1 MLKLGFNF
9 LVVVL
14 LVLVVVFT
22 WRTKRREK
30 WERAGQCYSCG
41 AVPQTTDKHGRI
53 CNDCVQTRTIQR
65 WLGGFMALVIAAI
78 AAWVH
83 WQGGA

>member
-1 MLKLGFNF
+1 
-9 LVVVL
+9 
-14 LVLVVVFT
+14 
-22 WRTKRREK
+22 
-30 WERAGQCYSCG
+30 
-41 AVPQTTDKHGRI
+41 VPQTTDKHGRI

-83 WQGGA
+83 WLGGA

>member
-14 LVLVVVFT
+14 LVLVVVFV
-22 WRTKRREK
+22 WRGKRREK
-30 WERAGQCYSCG
+30 WERAGRCYSCG
-41 AVPQTTDKHGRI
+41 SVPNLTDRHGRI
-53 CNDCVQTRTIQR
+53 CNDCVQTRVIQR

-78 AAWVH
+78 AAWIH
-83 WQGGA
+83 WSG

>member
-14 LVLVVVFT
+14 LVLVLVFT

-30 WERAGQCYSCG
+30 WERAGLCYSCG
-41 AVPQTTDKHGRI
+41 AVPHTIDKHGRI
-53 CNDCVQTRTIQR
+53 CNDCVLTRKIQR
-65 WLGGFMALVIAAI
+65 GLAAFMALVAATI
-78 AAWVH
+78 AAWIY
-83 WQGGA
+83 WPF

>member
-1 MLKLGFNF
+1 MVKLGFNF

-14 LVLVVVFT
+14 LVLVLVFN
-22 WRTKRREK
+22 WRNRRRDQWMQQGK
-30 WERAGQCYSCG
+30 CYSCG

-65 WLGGFMALVIAAI
+65 WLGGLMALLIAGI
-78 AAWVH
+78 AAWVN
-83 WQGGA
+83 WPR

>member
-22 WRTKRREK
+22 WRSKRREK
-30 WERAGQCYSCG
+30 WERAGLCPSCG
-41 AVPQTTDKHGRI
+41 AAPRGTDRQGNI
-53 CNDCVQTRTIQR
+53 CEDCVQTRTIQR
-65 WLGGFMALVIAAI
+65 WLGGVMGLLIAAI

-83 WQGGA
+83 WPE